1 MLDGNF
7 LGFGNVSTIIAGIDL
22 YLSVLDL
29 NKGSNGAVNLAVFQG
44 GLNEEQIVAGIQLQS
59 RLALAICGSLHKHR
73 RELVGDSSIFAL

>member
-29 NKGSNGAVNLAVFQG
+29 NKGSNGAVTLLFSKVVSTRN
-44 GLNEEQIVAGIQLQS
+44 
-59 RLALAICGSLHKHR
+59 R
-73 RELVGDSSIFAL
+73 